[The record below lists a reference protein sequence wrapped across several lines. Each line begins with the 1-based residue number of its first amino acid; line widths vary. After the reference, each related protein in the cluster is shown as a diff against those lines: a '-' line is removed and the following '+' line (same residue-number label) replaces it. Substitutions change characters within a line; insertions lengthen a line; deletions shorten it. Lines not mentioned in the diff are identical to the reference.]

1 MKNDMKKKVSIN
13 TVKEVFIMTAATAI
27 IACAVFFFL
36 VPSHAAVSSIS
47 GLAIVLC
54 HFIPVNISTMTMI
67 LNVALLAVGFIFCGN
82 EFGAKTVYNSI
93 MLPVFIGILERLFPD
108 FTSFTGEAALD
119 VLCYIFVVS
128 IGLSLLFTMNASSGG
143 LDIVAMIMSKYMH
156 MDVGRAVTIAGM
168 IVACSSVFA
177 YDAKTVLLSIIGSY
191 FNGMMVDN
199 FIFNRN
205 LKRRV
210 CIVSP
215 YEKEIRDYVIN
226 VINSGA
232 SIYEVTGAY
241 HMEKHNEIIVIVD
254 KKEYQMLMSYV
265 EKIDPQAFVTVYQVS
280 AMQYRSKK
288 LPERDFSVNI
298 R

>member
-1 MKNDMKKKVSIN
+1 MKNKMNRN
-13 TVKEVFIMTAATAI
+13 TLKELVLMTAATLI

-54 HFIPVNISTMTMI
+54 HFFPISISMMTLI
-67 LNVALLAVGFIFCGN
+67 LNAVLLAVGFLFCGN

-93 MLPVFIGILERLFPD
+93 MLPVFLGILEKLFPN
-108 FTSFTGEAALD
+108 FTSFTGDAALD
-119 VLCYIFVVS
+119 VVGYIFVVS
-128 IGLSLLFTMNASSGG
+128 IGLSILFTMNASSGG
-143 LDIVAMIMSKYMH
+143 LDIVAMIMSKYLH

-177 YDAKTVLLSIIGSY
+177 YDTKTVILSILGSY
-191 FNGMMVDN
+191 FNGIMVDN

-226 VINSGA
+226 EIHSGA
-232 SIYEVTGAY
+232 SIYEVIGAY
-241 HMEKHNEIIVIVD
+241 HMEKHNEIIVIAD
-254 KKEYQMLMSYV
+254 KKEYQMLMAYV
-265 EKIDPQAFVTVYQVS
+265 EKIDPQAFVTVYKVS

-288 LPERDFSVNI
+288 LPERKF
-298 R
+298 

>member
-1 MKNDMKKKVSIN
+1 
-13 TVKEVFIMTAATAI
+13 MTAATLI

-54 HFIPVNISTMTMI
+54 HFFPISISMMTLI
-67 LNVALLAVGFIFCGN
+67 LNAVLLAVGFLFCGN

-93 MLPVFIGILERLFPD
+93 MLPVFLGILEKLFPN
-108 FTSFTGEAALD
+108 FTSFTGDAALD
-119 VLCYIFVVS
+119 VVGYIFVVS
-128 IGLSLLFTMNASSGG
+128 IGLSILFTMNASSGG
-143 LDIVAMIMSKYMH
+143 LDIVAMIMSKYLH

-177 YDAKTVLLSIIGSY
+177 YDTKTVILSILGSY
-191 FNGMMVDN
+191 FNGIMVDN

-226 VINSGA
+226 EIHSGA
-232 SIYEVTGAY
+232 SIYEVIGAY
-241 HMEKHNEIIVIVD
+241 HMEKHNEIIVIAD
-254 KKEYQMLMSYV
+254 KKEYQMLMAYV
-265 EKIDPQAFVTVYQVS
+265 EKIDPQAFVTVYKVS

-288 LPERDFSVNI
+288 LPERKF
-298 R
+298 